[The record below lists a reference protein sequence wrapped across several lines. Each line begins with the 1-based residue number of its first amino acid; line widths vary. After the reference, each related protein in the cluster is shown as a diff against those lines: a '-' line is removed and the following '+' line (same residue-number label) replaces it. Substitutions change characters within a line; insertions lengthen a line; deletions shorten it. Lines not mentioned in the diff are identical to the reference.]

1 MRLHERHGGVDM
13 NISRSWLL
21 GALVALSGCVHGSG
35 CLFLQPIKHTLTGR
49 IHFRSFPAPDGIDN
63 VPVLVLDRTAYV
75 YSPAHSYQCMSATD
89 VQLVGEVLHRVAPA
103 VIEQPGLVRIS
114 DLTRRERRSTQ
125 HFDGLVIRRDEHIHG
140 EPRRRRLRPRPPR
153 ASISSSS
160 RRGSPP

>member
-1 MRLHERHGGVDM
+1 M

-89 VQLVGEVLHRVAPA
+89 VQLVGVSEFPEN
-103 VIEQPGLVRIS
+103 VIENSHVTAQGSLFES
-114 DLTRRERRSTQ
+114 ASAHQYTRFLMNVTT
-125 HFDGLVIRRDEHIHG
+125 LL
-140 EPRRRRLRPRPPR
+140 PLKPAP
-153 ASISSSS
+153 
-160 RRGSPP
+160 